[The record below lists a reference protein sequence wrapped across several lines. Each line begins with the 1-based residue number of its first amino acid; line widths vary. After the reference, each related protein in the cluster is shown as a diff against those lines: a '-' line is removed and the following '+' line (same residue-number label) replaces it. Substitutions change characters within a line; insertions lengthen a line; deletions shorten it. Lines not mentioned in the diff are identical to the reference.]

1 MTDTA
6 CMLPKWYRAD
16 MKFLDIINGANSKF
30 TFFCDCKAVDK
41 RTKKK
46 NQFIER
52 EKGLSV
58 LFSQANNY
66 ANVCEPLLSLA
77 FLSLKHDGFPNA
89 L

>member
-6 CMLPKWYRAD
+6 CMLPKRYRAD
-16 MKFLDIINGANSKF
+16 MKFLDIINGANSKL

-41 RTKKK
+41 RIKKK

-52 EKGLSV
+52 EKGPSDV
-58 LFSQANNY
+58 SSQANNY

-77 FLSLKHDGFPNA
+77 FHFLKHDGFPNA
-89 L
+89 I